1 MCTVGLIQKYLEING
16 KKEILRNVVDDVSDT
31 FWRRSINLKKVE
43 KHSQNSSTSANSM
56 VDVARMK

>member
-31 FWRRSINLKKVE
+31 FWRRSISLKKVE